1 MLGKDYAG
9 QDCGLAAALEVIGE
23 RWTLL
28 IVRDAFFGVQRFSDF
43 VARLDIPRSVLA
55 ERLGT
60 LVEQGILR
68 RREDPE
74 RPGRQIYELTA
85 TGEELWPAVHALM
98 GWGSKHRHRSTMT
111 YRHAA
116 CGSELVVGGH
126 CPTCGCT
133 PPAGDVLRVM
143 RGGRHGRT
151 DPITRRLRQE
161 RRLLEP
167 LTATDGAERPHPA
180 AH

>member
-9 QDCGLAAALEVIGE
+9 QDCALASALEVIGE

-55 ERLGT
+55 ERLTT
-60 LVEQGILR
+60 LVEQGVLR

-74 RPGRQIYELTA
+74 RSGRQIYELTA
-85 TGEELWPAVHALM
+85 AGEELWPAVHGLM
-98 GWGSKHRHRSTMT
+98 SWGSKHRHRSSMS

-116 CGSELVVGGH
+116 CGPELAPGGR
-126 CPTCGCT
+126 CPACGCT
-133 PPAGDVLRVM
+133 PPAADVLRVIT
-143 RGGRHGRT
+143 RGARPGRT
-151 DPITRRLRQE
+151 DPVSRRLRQTT
-161 RRLLEP
+161 RLLEP
-167 LTATDGAERPHPA
+167 LAATDPKR
-180 AH
+180 